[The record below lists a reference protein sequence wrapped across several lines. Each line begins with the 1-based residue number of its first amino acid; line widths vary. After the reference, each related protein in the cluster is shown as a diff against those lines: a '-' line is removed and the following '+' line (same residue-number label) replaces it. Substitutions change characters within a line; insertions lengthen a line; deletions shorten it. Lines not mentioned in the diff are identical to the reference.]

1 MLRNLLS
8 SASLLAVVSLANAAG
23 FTDVR
28 ISGGGPGCKASDLT
42 GAQVTASCS
51 ETLDRVTTS
60 GSATAVA
67 AGGHL
72 GTAIA
77 VETQAD
83 ASDGPGGYV
92 ALTYAQ
98 TVDRLRID
106 GSNGEQGQGLMTF
119 TVNLAMQRT
128 SVTNAPGPSAAT
140 LAATGTDLRADV
152 TIAGENHSLLMQ
164 EYYRVDY
171 RPDTGPIGNGDSFAY
186 IDDVLVP
193 SALGPR
199 TFVVPFTFGQ
209 EFDLELGL
217 HGYATAGASGD
228 GHASININAMNS
240 FDWRG
245 IQSVTVGGR
254 DVAYTLTSQSGVDWI
269 SPVPEPASVWLM
281 AIGLGACASLVR
293 VQKRRAT
300 SSVSS
305 SR

>member
-1 MLRNLLS
+1 MVRNLLL
-8 SASLLAVVSLANAAG
+8 SASLLAVVPLANAAG
-23 FTDVR
+23 FTDVL
-28 ISGGGPGCKASDLT
+28 ISGGGPGCKASDLI
-42 GAQVTASCS
+42 GAQITASCS

-72 GTAIA
+72 GTSL
-77 VETQAD
+77 VVDTQAS
-83 ASDGPGGYV
+83 AADGGGGYV

-106 GSNGEQGQGLMTF
+106 GSNGEQGQGLMSF
-119 TVNLAMQRT
+119 SVNLTMRRT

-152 TIAGENHSLLMQ
+152 TIAGENHSLWMQ

-171 RPDTGPIGNGDSFAY
+171 RPETGPIGNGDSFAY
-186 IDDVLVP
+186 IDNVLVP

-240 FDWRG
+240 FDWGG

-281 AIGLGACASLVR
+281 AIGLGACALVR
-293 VQKRRAT
+293 VQKSRAT

-305 SR
+305 SS

>member
-23 FTDVR
+23 FSDVM
-28 ISGGGPGCKASDLT
+28 ISGPGPGCKASDLT
-42 GAQVTASCS
+42 GAQVAAACTGTS
-51 ETLDRVTTS
+51 DRVTTS

-77 VETQAD
+77 VETRAD

-106 GSNGEQGQGLMTF
+106 GSSGEQGQGLMTF
-119 TVNLAMQRT
+119 TVNLAVQRT
-128 SVTNAPGPSAAT
+128 SVTNAPGPSAVT
-140 LAATGTDLRADV
+140 LAATGSDLRADV
-152 TIAGENHSLLMQ
+152 TIDGENHSLWMQ
-164 EYYRVDY
+164 DNYRVDY
-171 RPDTGPIGNGDSFAY
+171 RPETGPIGTGDSFAY
-186 IDDVLVP
+186 IDDVMVP
-193 SALGPR
+193 SVLGPR
-199 TFVVPFTFGQ
+199 TFVVPFTFGL
-209 EFDLELGL
+209 EFDLQLELS
-217 HGYATAGASGD
+217 GYAYAGASGD
-228 GHASININAMNS
+228 GHASINIDAMNS

-254 DVAYTLTSQSGVDWI
+254 DVAFTLTSQSGVDWI
-269 SPVPEPASVWLM
+269 SPVPEPASAWLL
-281 AIGLGACASLVR
+281 AIGLGACAGLLR
-293 VQKRRAT
+293 IQKRRAT
-300 SSVSS
+300 SSAT